1 MDEGTE
7 RGELGLQTAAVALDE
22 VHSVT
27 QWYVWLFTWLVTAF
41 GFMFCIKWIEI
52 ISHVVILDY
61 M

>member
-27 QWYVWLFTWLVTAF
+27 QYGTLTIHMVSH
-41 GFMFCIKWIEI
+41 GFWF
-52 ISHVVILDY
+52 HVFSELY
-61 M
+61 